1 MMKLFSALAV
11 AGLMMTAMTATSQ
24 AQESKV
30 FRKMTAGQPA
40 PLHGSMTQAQ
50 ARKQCRMELGGSRE
64 SKRSINI
71 KMRQCMDKKMNG
83 TM

>member
-11 AGLMMTAMTATSQ
+11 AGLMTTAMTAASQ

-40 PLHGSMTQAQ
+40 ALQGSMTQAQ
-50 ARKQCRMELGGSRE
+50 ARKQCRMELSGSRE

>member
-11 AGLMMTAMTATSQ
+11 AGLMTTAMAVPSQ

-30 FRKMTAGQPA
+30 FRKMTAGQAA
-40 PLHGSMTQAQ
+40 PLHGSMTEAQ
-50 ARKQCRMELGGSRE
+50 ARKACRMELSGTRE

-83 TM
+83 TE

>member
-11 AGLMMTAMTATSQ
+11 AGLMTTAMAATSQ

-40 PLHGSMTQAQ
+40 ALQGSMTQAQ
-50 ARKQCRMELGGSRE
+50 ARKACRMEMSGARE
-64 SKRSINI
+64 SKRSINT

>member
-11 AGLMMTAMTATSQ
+11 VGLMTTAMTATSQ

-50 ARKQCRMELGGSRE
+50 ARKSCRMDLSGSRE
-64 SKRSINI
+64 SKSSLNI

>member
-11 AGLMMTAMTATSQ
+11 AGLMTTAMTASSQ
-24 AQESKV
+24 AQERV

-40 PLHGSMTQAQ
+40 ALQGSMTQAQ
-50 ARKQCRMELGGSRE
+50 ARKACRMEMSGARE
-64 SKRSINI
+64 SKRSINT

>member
-11 AGLMMTAMTATSQ
+11 AGLMTTAMTASSQ
-24 AQESKV
+24 AQERV
-30 FRKMTAGQPA
+30 FRKMTAGPAA

-50 ARKQCRMELGGSRE
+50 ARKSCRMDLSGSRE

>member
-11 AGLMMTAMTATSQ
+11 AGLMTTAMAATSQ
-24 AQESKV
+24 AQECKI
-30 FRKMTAGQPA
+30 FRRMTAGPAA

-50 ARKQCRMELGGSRE
+50 ASKLCRMELSGTRE
-64 SKRSINI
+64 SKRSLNI